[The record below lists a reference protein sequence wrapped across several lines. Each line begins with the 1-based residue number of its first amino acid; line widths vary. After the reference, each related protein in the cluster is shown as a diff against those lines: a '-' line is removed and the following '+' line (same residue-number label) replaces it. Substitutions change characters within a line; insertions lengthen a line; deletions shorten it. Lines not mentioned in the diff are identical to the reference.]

1 MEWIVLLVLGVFVGL
16 LAVFI
21 TEPAGMPQL
30 LTLSLGVAGVLIGG
44 LLTKM
49 TGFSP
54 IGPATLYFMGTVL
67 AICLLAGGTLA
78 FILTD

>member
-1 MEWIVLLVLGVFVGL
+1 MEWIVLIVLGVFIGL

-30 LTLSLGVAGVLIGG
+30 LTLSLAVAGVLFGG

-49 TGFSP
+49 TNFTA
-54 IGPATLYFMGTVL
+54 IGPATVYFMGAVL
-67 AICLLAGGTLA
+67 AICLLAGGALA
-78 FILTD
+78 YVLTD